1 MSTAFIR
8 VPMRIKLI
16 KDQNLPAEVQ
26 SKQAIT
32 VKRNGEI
39 LDVIDRET
47 ALSLHRQK
55 IIHFEPRRKMAF
67 ILSSNRDYVY
77 YRENGVCFYC
87 HMPLTKENATM
98 DHLHPRSKG
107 GQGSVSNLVLS
118 CQLCNNLKGS
128 RNVKQFL
135 SNPYDVVGHNNI
147 PTHYFITPTALK
159 DFQHITRNNAYSFK
173 EMYYYLLNECELGY
187 HYGDTTCYLSP
198 KVIFYCE
205 GMKIIKVKRN
215 NLLNRFPLLLYPKN
229 RHSLS
234 KRNTLL
240 YTPGL
245 KAIHQYRKI
254 VKRHL
259 PLDAIIRRLNNVLF
273 FEKNIRYPLWNITL
287 VFHKKLIIV
296 LHKDK
301 IYSVK
306 SMHPFL
312 YGFMHMKLSEDTEK
326 CFLREALDRLTLSQ
340 RAIRQYRCNVR
351 NSPISKIKSKIR
363 NTLLHN
369 SRIVRIHN
377 QHTVIH
383 SGNFIFTVLGHEIT
397 EIKVLRKYRQSFS
410 GK

>member
-16 KDQNLPAEVQ
+16 KDQNHPAVVQ

-47 ALSLHRQK
+47 ALLLHRQK
-55 IIHFEPRRKMAF
+55 IIHFEPGRKTAF
-67 ILSSNRDYVY
+67 ILSSNREYVY
-77 YRENGVCFYC
+77 YRENGLCFYC
-87 HMPLTKENATM
+87 HAELTKEEATM

-107 GQGSVSNLVLS
+107 GQASVSNLVLS

-128 RNVKQFL
+128 RDVKQFL
-135 SNPYDVVGHNNI
+135 SNPYDVVGQNNI
-147 PTHYFITPTALK
+147 PTHYFIAPTALK
-159 DFQHITRNNAYSFK
+159 DFQRITKNNTYSFK
-173 EMYYYLLNECELGY
+173 EMYYYLLNECVLRY
-187 HYGDTTCYLSP
+187 HYRETDCYLSP
-198 KVIFYCE
+198 KLIFYCK

-215 NLLNRFPLLLYPKN
+215 SLLNRFPLLLHSKN
-229 RHSLS
+229 RYNLS
-234 KRNTLL
+234 KRNSFL
-240 YTPGL
+240 YTPSL

-254 VKRHL
+254 ARRHL
-259 PLDAIIRRLNNVLF
+259 PLEVIIRRLNNVLF
-273 FEKNIRYPLWNITL
+273 FEKNIRYPLGNITL
-287 VFHKKLIIV
+287 VFHSKFFII
-296 LHKDK
+296 LHKGK
-301 IYSVK
+301 ICSVK

-312 YGFMHMKLSEDTEK
+312 YGFLHMKLSEETDK
-326 CFLREALDRLTLSQ
+326 YFLREALERLTLSQ
-340 RAIRQYRCNVR
+340 RAIRQYRCYVR
-351 NSPISKIKSKIR
+351 NSPISKMISKIR

-369 SRIVRIHN
+369 ARIVRIHH

-383 SGNFIFTVLGHEIT
+383 SGSFVFIVLGHEIT

>member
-16 KDQNLPAEVQ
+16 KDQNPPDAVQ

-47 ALSLHRQK
+47 ALNLHQKK
-55 IIHFEPRRKMAF
+55 IIHFEPSRKTAF

-77 YRENGVCFYC
+77 YRENGLCFYC
-87 HMPLTKENATM
+87 HIQLTKENATM

-107 GQGSVSNLVLS
+107 GQASVSNLVLS
-118 CQLCNNLKGS
+118 CQSCNNLKGS

-135 SNPYDVVGHNNI
+135 SNPYDVVGRNNI
-147 PTHYFITPTALK
+147 PTHYFITPAALK
-159 DFQHITRNNAYSFK
+159 DFQHITRNNSYSFK
-173 EMYYYLLNECELGY
+173 EMYYYLLNECELRCHG
-187 HYGDTTCYLSP
+187 GNTTCYLSP
-198 KVIFYCE
+198 KLIFYCE

-215 NLLNRFPLLLYPKN
+215 NLLNRFPLLSYHKKC
-229 RHSLS
+229 HSLS

-240 YTPGL
+240 YIPSL

-259 PLDAIIRRLNNVLF
+259 PLDVVIRRLNNALF
-273 FEKNIRYPLWNITL
+273 FEKNIRYSLGNITL
-287 VFHKKLIIV
+287 VCHGKIIII
-296 LHKDK
+296 LHKGK
-301 IYSVK
+301 ICAVK

-312 YGFMHMKLSEDTEK
+312 YGFLHMKLSEESDQY
-326 CFLREALDRLTLSQ
+326 FLKEALDRLSLSQ
-340 RAIRQYRCNVR
+340 RAIRQYRYHVR
-351 NSPISKIKSKIR
+351 NSPISKIKKKIR
-363 NTLLHN
+363 NTPLHN

-377 QHTVIH
+377 QHIVIH
-383 SGNFIFTVLGHEIT
+383 SGNFIFTVLGYEIA
-397 EIKVLRKYRQSFS
+397 EIKVLRKYRQPFS